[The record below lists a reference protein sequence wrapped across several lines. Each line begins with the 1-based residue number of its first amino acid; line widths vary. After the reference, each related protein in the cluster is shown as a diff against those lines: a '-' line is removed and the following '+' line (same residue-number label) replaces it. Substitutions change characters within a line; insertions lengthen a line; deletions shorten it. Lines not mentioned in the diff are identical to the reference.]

1 MNNEWTQDE
10 IYAFINESLDKLEKW
25 RGEQLNLD
33 AGHGIIGERAG
44 ALHRGWMYSFS
55 PDNYLYERMHAGT
68 IYYDDIEELC
78 IKLFQEVYHAKYVDL
93 NPMSGANANMVLICA
108 LTKPKDTLM
117 AFMDPLGHNS
127 LRGEGIAGFL
137 DRKIVGIPY
146 DRETLTVDLNAFR
159 ERALKERPSLI
170 FIGSA
175 LYLFME
181 PLSEIR
187 AIADEVGAFVC
198 CDVSHTFGLLCSD
211 YLPNPLDEGIDAI
224 VGGTYKTFNGPCKGI
239 ILSNNKELYDR
250 VHETMPRI
258 VASLNSNYIPALTMA
273 LTDLKLHANEYARQ
287 LLANAQALAVE
298 MEKRGFDVCF
308 KDQGYTQTHLVATKV
323 KGTDRRGFVKLMESA
338 NILSSTVPCDEN
350 HTYIR
355 PGTLVVT
362 RQGFEESDMA
372 MCAEFL
378 HRTLH
383 LGQAG
388 QVKEDVIEM
397 MRSRPKTVRFAY

>member
-1 MNNEWTQDE
+1 MSSNLTQTE
-10 IYAFINESLDKLEKW
+10 IYEFINESLDKLESW

-44 ALHRGWMYSFS
+44 MLHRGWMYSFS
-55 PDNYLYERMHAGT
+55 PDNYLNERMHAGT
-68 IYYDDIEELC
+68 IYYDDIEALC
-78 IKLFQEVYHAKYVDL
+78 IELFQDVYHAKYVDL

-108 LTKPKDTLM
+108 LTKPGDTMM

-127 LRGEGIAGFL
+127 LRQEGIAGFL
-137 DRKIVGIPY
+137 DRKIIGIPY
-146 DRETLTVDLNAFR
+146 CRETLSIDLDAFR
-159 ERALKERPSLI
+159 ESVLKERPSLI

-175 LYLFME
+175 FYLFME
-181 PLSEIR
+181 PFREIH
-187 AIADEVGAFVC
+187 AIAEEVGAFVC

-250 VHETMPRI
+250 VHSTMPHI

-273 LTDLKLHANEYARQ
+273 LTDLKLHANEYTQQ
-287 LLANAQALAVE
+287 LLANAQALAIE
-298 MEKRGFDVCF
+298 MEKRDFEVCF
-308 KDQGYTQTHLVATKV
+308 KERGYTQTHLVATKME
-323 KGTDRRGFVKLMESA
+323 GTDRRGFVQLMASA
-338 NILSSTVPCDEN
+338 NIMSSTVPCDER

-362 RQGFEESDMA
+362 RQGFVESDMA
-372 MCAEFL
+372 MCADYL
-378 HRTLH
+378 HRVLH
-383 LGQAG
+383 LGQTA
-388 QVKEDVIEM
+388 QVKAEIIDM
-397 MRSRPKTVRFAY
+397 MHARPKQVRFAY